1 MSDIFENLKR
11 LSIFEKLFV
20 AFSNKKIILKD
31 LDKPNEHQT
40 IKFTKDGF
48 IDLHY
53 TKEGSEKKYES
64 QVRVNL
70 IDIVKGIIENP
81 SIIENAVQEFVKA
94 MKKVTLDEDE
104 FAHYNVAPMKT
115 SDEIAEFAKQTK
127 RKVEFPSE
135 KVEEFLSSET
145 IIPWKQANGKIHNYA
160 LVYDKDNPV
169 GVIQEKDGEY
179 FYFSISIIENS
190 SIAKFIRTFSLQ
202 DEIDAQ
208 RKEKSL

>member
-11 LSIFEKLFV
+11 LSIFEKLIV
-20 AFSNKKIILKD
+20 AFSNNKIILKD
-31 LDKPNEHQT
+31 LDKPHEHQT

-48 IDLHY
+48 IDIHY

-70 IDIVKGIIENP
+70 IDVVKGIIENP

-94 MKKVTLDEDE
+94 MKKVTFDEDE
-104 FAHYNVAPMKT
+104 FAHYTVAPMKT
-115 SDEIAEFAKQTK
+115 VDEIAKFAKQTK

-135 KVEEFLSSET
+135 NLEEFLTSKT

-160 LVYDKDNPV
+160 LVYDKDDPV

-190 SIAKFIRTFSLQ
+190 SIAKFIRTFSAQ